1 MARISRREF
10 ASLTA
15 AAAAP
20 FAFRTASASPA
31 ITAQD
36 VVDRIKKGVG
46 VEWKTETV
54 DTLKAGDASSAV
66 TGIVTTAL
74 PTMAV
79 LQQAVK
85 AGANMVITGHPTFF
99 SRGDARTPP
108 AGRGGG
114 TPAPDPI
121 FTAKSDFVTK
131 HNLVVFRL
139 SDHWRVRQ
147 PNPMAQGIVSALGWT
162 KHKSEG
168 DPLAVTLPAQT
179 LTALA
184 QHVARGLRVRGGI
197 RVIGEPGTSVRR
209 VGLLPGSTPIQ
220 AALKLLPQVDVIV
233 AGEMR
238 EWEGAEYARDQV
250 FSGAKKGLI
259 LVGRIV
265 SEEPGM
271 DACAAWLKTLVKEV
285 PVRHI
290 PAGDPYWRPA
300 S

>member
-1 MARISRREF
+1 V
-10 ASLTA
+10 
-15 AAAAP
+15 
-20 FAFRTASASPA
+20 SASPA
-31 ITAQD
+31 ITAAD
-36 VVDRIKKGVG
+36 IVDRIKKGVG
-46 VEWKTETV
+46 VEWKAETV
-54 DTLKAGDASSAV
+54 DTFKAGEPAAAV

-85 AGANMVITGHPTFF
+85 AGANMVITAHPTFF

-108 AGRGGG
+108 AGRGG
-114 TPAPDPI
+114 TPAAPDPI
-121 FTAKSDFVTK
+121 FTAKSDFVAK

-139 SDHWRVRQ
+139 SDHWRARQ
-147 PNPMAQGIVSALGWT
+147 PNPSTEGIAAALGWT
-162 KHKSEG
+162 KHKPDG
-168 DPLAVTLPAQT
+168 DPMSVTLPPQT
-179 LTALA
+179 LQALA
-184 QHVARGLRVRGGI
+184 QHVAKGLRVRGGI
-197 RVIGEPGTSVRR
+197 RVIGDPATSVRR

-220 AALKLLPQVDVIV
+220 TALKLLPQVDVIV

-259 LVGRIV
+259 VVGRIV

-271 DACAAWLKTLVKEV
+271 DACAAWLKTLVKDV

-290 PAGDPYWRPA
+290 PAGDPYWRPT

>member
-10 ASLTA
+10 TSL

-20 FAFRTASASPA
+20 FALRSSVSASPA
-31 ITAQD
+31 ITAAD
-36 VVDRIKKGVG
+36 IVDRIKKGVG
-46 VEWKTETV
+46 VEWKAETV
-54 DTLKAGDASSAV
+54 DTFKAGEPSAAV

-85 AGANMVITGHPTFF
+85 AGANMVITAHPTFF

-108 AGRGGG
+108 AGRGG
-114 TPAPDPI
+114 TPAAPDPI
-121 FTAKSDFVTK
+121 FTAKSDFVAK

-139 SDHWRVRQ
+139 SDHWRARQ
-147 PNPMAQGIVSALGWT
+147 PNPSTEGIAAALGWT
-162 KHKSEG
+162 KHKPDG
-168 DPLAVTLPAQT
+168 DPMSVTLPPQT
-179 LTALA
+179 LQALA
-184 QHVARGLRVRGGI
+184 QHVAKGLRVRGGI
-197 RVIGEPGTSVRR
+197 RVIGDPATSVRR

-220 AALKLLPQVDVIV
+220 TALKLLPQVDVIV

-259 LVGRIV
+259 VVGRIV

-271 DACAAWLKTLVKEV
+271 DACAAWLKTLVKDV

-290 PAGDPYWRPA
+290 PAGDPYWRPT